1 MLLDLA
7 IIILMC
13 QPVLITYIICKTI
26 LKVKEL
32 KTENKEDV
40 E

>member
-32 KTENKEDV
+32 KTENKEDEV
-40 E
+40 